1 MTLTLS
7 SIVTSVTN
15 SVNGFVPDLGVFIAA
30 GVVLGLAALVGKK
43 LIKAGR

>member
-1 MTLTLS
+1 MTLDSLVSAVTT
-7 SIVTSVTN
+7 SI
-15 SVNGFVPDLGVFIAA
+15 NGFIPDLSVFIAA